1 MLTIEERI
9 KEIEEILAKTPHH
22 KATNHFI
29 GRMRAKIAKLKDE
42 LWQKGSGGGGGS
54 PAGGGFA
61 VAKTGDASVVLVGFP
76 SVGKSTLINRLT
88 NAQSKVAAYDFTTL
102 DVIPGMM
109 DYKGAKIQIFDL
121 PGIIGG
127 AASGKGRGKEVI
139 SVVRSSNLVVIIVD
153 PKYINKLDDIKK
165 ELFDA
170 GIRLDTQPPKINF
183 NKENSGGVRLTS
195 NLNLA
200 FDLQTVK
207 EIAQEFRFNN
217 GEIVVKEMV
226 TMDQLIDAFSRNK
239 VYLPSLTVFN
249 KADLLP
255 KGKKVFGF
263 DLIIS
268 ADKGEGL
275 DQFRQLVWQKLNL
288 VRIYLKRPDGT
299 ADLENPLIIRQGQN
313 FKQILEKISICN
325 KDTFIR
331 AKINGPGAKFPNQEV
346 PLTFIPQEGT
356 IVEFSS

>member
-1 MLTIEERI
+1 MQTIEERI
-9 KEIEEILAKTPHH
+9 KEIEAVLAKTPHH
-22 KATNHFI
+22 KATNKFI
-29 GRMRAKIAKLKDE
+29 GLMRAKIAKLRDE
-42 LWQKGSGGGGGS
+42 LWQKGSGGGGG
-54 PAGGGFA
+54 GGGFA

-76 SVGKSTLINRLT
+76 SVGKSTLINKLT
-88 NAQSKVAAYDFTTL
+88 NAGSKVGAYDFTTT
-102 DVIPGMM
+102 DVVPGMM
-109 DYKGAKIQIFDL
+109 DYQGAKIQIFDI

-139 SVVRSSNLVVIIVD
+139 SVVRSSDLVVILVD
-153 PKYINKLDDIKK
+153 LKYMGKTDEIKK
-165 ELFDA
+165 ELFAA
-170 GIRLDTQPPKINF
+170 GIRLDSQPPKISF

-195 NLNLA
+195 NLSLP
-200 FDLQTVK
+200 FDLQTAK
-207 EIAQEFRFNN
+207 EISQEFRFNN

-226 TMDQLIDAFSRNK
+226 SMDQFIDSFSRNR

-263 DLIIS
+263 DLLIS
-268 ADKGEGL
+268 ADKDIGL
-275 DQFRQLVWQKLNL
+275 DQFRQLIWQKLNL
-288 VRIYLKRPDGT
+288 ARIYLKRPDGT
-299 ADLENPLIIRQGQN
+299 ADLDNPLIIRQGQN

-325 KDTFIR
+325 KETFID

-356 IVEFSS
+356 IVEFCS

>member
-1 MLTIEERI
+1 MLTNEERI
-9 KEIEEILAKTPHH
+9 KEIEAVLAKTPHH

-42 LWQKGSGGGGGS
+42 LWQKGGGGG
-54 PAGGGFA
+54 GGGFA

-76 SVGKSTLINRLT
+76 SVGKSTLINKLT

-109 DYKGAKIQIFDL
+109 DYKGAKIQIFDI
-121 PGIIGG
+121 PGIVSG

-139 SVVRSSNLVVIIVD
+139 SVVRSSDLVVIMVD
-153 PKYINKLDDIKK
+153 LKYMNKTDDIKK

-170 GIRLDTQPPKINF
+170 GIRIDVQPPKISL

-195 NLNLA
+195 NLNLP
-200 FDLQTVK
+200 FDLQTAK

-226 TMDQLIDAFSRNK
+226 SMDQLIDSFARNR
-239 VYLPSLTVFN
+239 VYLPSMTIFN

-255 KGKKVFGF
+255 KGKKINGF
-263 DLIIS
+263 DLLIS

-275 DQFRQLVWQKLNL
+275 DKFRELVWQKLNL
-288 VRIYLKRPDGT
+288 ARIYLKRPDGT
-299 ADLENPLIIRQGQN
+299 ADLENPLIIRLGQN
-313 FKQILEKISICN
+313 FKKILEKISICN
-325 KDTFIR
+325 KDSFIN

-356 IVEFSS
+356 IVEFCS